1 MELDLQIGVQR
12 PQAPPLGDLPIGYQF
27 SPIGFPVQLVGGEED
42 SVVKHA
48 FQLEV
53 GFDLGLIDV
62 VLGLAELPGVKKED
76 IEVSIDGNHIAI
88 SAEVK
93 KEHEE
98 KNGERVLRSERYYGK
113 FSRSFQLAQDVDES
127 TAQAKYSDG
136 VLQLVLPK
144 KAAVSAKKLYIQ

>member
-1 MELDLQIGVQR
+1 MANITRYDPFDDVF
-12 PQAPPLGDLPIGYQF
+12 GDLLKGFFVRPVNFEGPSQ
-27 SPIGFPVQLVGGEED
+27 SPLKVDVTEDDKTYKVQ
-42 SVVKHA
+42 
-48 FQLEV
+48 
-53 GFDLGLIDV
+53 
-62 VLGLAELPGVKKED
+62 AELPGVKKED
-76 IEVSIDGNHIAI
+76 INVSIDGSQIAI

-127 TAQAKYSDG
+127 AAQAKYSDG

-144 KAAVSAKKLYIQ
+144 KAEISAKKLYVQ

>member
-1 MELDLQIGVQR
+1 M
-12 PQAPPLGDLPIGYQF
+12 
-27 SPIGFPVQLVGGEED
+27 
-42 SVVKHA
+42 
-48 FQLEV
+48 
-53 GFDLGLIDV
+53 
-62 VLGLAELPGVKKED
+62 KKQD
-76 IEVSIDGNHIAI
+76 IKVSIDGNHIPI

-98 KNGERVLRSERYYGK
+98 KDGERVLRSERYYGK
-113 FSRSFQLAQDVDES
+113 FSRSFALSQDVDES

>member
-1 MELDLQIGVQR
+1 MANIMRYDPFDEMF
-12 PQAPPLGDLPIGYQF
+12 GDLLKGILVRPVSFEDPSQ
-27 SPIGFPVQLVGGEED
+27 FPVKV
-42 SVVKHA
+42 
-48 FQLEV
+48 
-53 GFDLGLIDV
+53 DV
-62 VLGLAELPGVKKED
+62 TEGDNAYKVQAELPGVKKED
-76 IEVSIDGNHIAI
+76 INVSIDGNHIAI

-144 KAAVSAKKLYIQ
+144 KAAVSAKKLCVQ